1 MGHHMKFFKENSYD
15 IVKLFINQ
23 MGITIFS
30 LVLYT
35 AIGFIDDEVLNLRV
49 KVILSVFATIF
60 YFALL
65 YTATWEF
72 GAKDKIRIDSGKA
85 LSTPTKGLKMSL
97 LANIP
102 NFILAVFAIAFMGI
116 YMLGGNEWFYSAFFV
131 LNMLI
136 RFISAMFLGLIQ
148 GIFSFLATDDP
159 TNASFCPYYFWQTV
173 GFFVGPI
180 LSVIVTH
187 FGYKMGSLEKKLFG
201 FLVPSKKK

>member
-1 MGHHMKFFKENSYD
+1 MKFFKENSYD

-23 MGITIFS
+23 IGITIFS
-30 LVLYT
+30 FMLYT
-35 AIGFIDDEVLNLRV
+35 AVAMIEDQDLFLNINV
-49 KVILSVFATIF
+49 FVSVFAILF
-60 YFALL
+60 YFSLL
-65 YTATWEF
+65 YTAAWDV

-148 GIFSFLATDDP
+148 GVFSFLATDDP

-173 GFFVGPI
+173 GFLLGPV

>member
-1 MGHHMKFFKENSYD
+1 MKFFKENSYD

-23 MGITIFS
+23 IGITIFS
-30 LVLYT
+30 FMLYT
-35 AIGFIDDEVLNLRV
+35 AVAMIEDKDLFLKINVFV
-49 KVILSVFATIF
+49 SVFAILF
-60 YFALL
+60 YFSLL
-65 YTATWEF
+65 YTAAWDV

-148 GIFSFLATDDP
+148 GVFSFLATDDP

-173 GFFVGPI
+173 GFLVGPI

>member
-1 MGHHMKFFKENSYD
+1 MKFFKENSYD

-23 MGITIFS
+23 IGITIFS
-30 LVLYT
+30 FMLYT
-35 AIGFIDDEVLNLRV
+35 AVAMIEDQDLFLKINVFV
-49 KVILSVFATIF
+49 SVFAILF
-60 YFALL
+60 YFSLL
-65 YTATWEF
+65 YTAAWDV

-148 GIFSFLATDDP
+148 GVFSFLATDDP

-173 GFFVGPI
+173 GFLVGPI

-201 FLVPSKKK
+201 FLVSSKKK